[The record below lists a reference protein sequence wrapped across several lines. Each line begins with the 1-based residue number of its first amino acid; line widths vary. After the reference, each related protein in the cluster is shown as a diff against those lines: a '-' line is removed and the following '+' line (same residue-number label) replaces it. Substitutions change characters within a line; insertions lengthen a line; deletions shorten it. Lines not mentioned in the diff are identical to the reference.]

1 MSASVPP
8 AWIEGHASADVA
20 DVALPFGSSPAA
32 GLAAAGL
39 GLLRAALAPP
49 QPLAERPGAPALV
62 LQKAVASHAAKAVD
76 GEGQPGG
83 RPRRD
88 STTSPTS
95 AGGSTPTSSSSQ
107 DEPSEGEADCA
118 AGSVPEAAA
127 STEAVAVAP
136 RDDALQERSV
146 EDLEAEFLAGFLA
159 GSGGSGANRAYF
171 QRLARAAAESAAK
184 GYNVQR
190 SAHIVRR
197 TRVHKTTS
205 RTDMRTMSSEQQ
217 TEETEKVEEWVESGA
232 ASLVGVG
239 VVCARSRLCS
249 DEYSDGTSEVVS
261 KDCRG
266 KMDFWLGGDSASSA
280 KHKSFNFSASGGMHS
295 PSDLFRQAALR
306 C

>member
-8 AWIEGHASADVA
+8 ACIEGHASADVA
-20 DVALPFGSSPAA
+20 DVALPFGSSPTA

-62 LQKAVASHAAKAVD
+62 LQKAAD
-76 GEGQPGG
+76 GEGQPGAQ
-83 RPRRD
+83 PRRD

-127 STEAVAVAP
+127 STQAVAVAQ
-136 RDDALQERSV
+136 RDDALQERSI

-190 SAHIVRR
+190 SAHIIRR
-197 TRVHKTTS
+197 TKTRKTTS

-239 VVCARSRLCS
+239 VVCARSRRCS

-261 KDCRG
+261 KECRG
-266 KMDFWLGGDSASSA
+266 KMDFWLGGNSASSA